1 MARESR
7 LISLASILIDDVLQI
22 PHLPHRNGD
31 VIASNNYRLVG
42 GGLNIL
48 VAAKRL
54 GLSSGYAGSH
64 GQGTNSDAIRAALSS
79 ENIEILTSPQSE
91 RDSGICITFLEP
103 DGARTFV
110 TCPGIE
116 AEPRYSDL
124 ADLELFEE
132 DFIYISGYDLV
143 YPLAGPVLE
152 KFLRER
158 VTNQRIIFDPG
169 PLVAEIPN
177 ELLNLFLR
185 RSAITSCNEDE
196 HQFLISKDLLGDIGG
211 ALVTRS
217 GSLGANA
224 LSGVELVHLPAPSV
238 PVVDTT
244 GAGDTHVGA
253 MIAELALGESLEQA
267 VYFAN
272 VCAAIS
278 VTRYGPATGPTR
290 SEVAESG
297 LFNSTNVSN
306 LSNLFP

>member
-211 ALVTRS
+211 AFCSTSDEHAFDTGAATHNFWGGHAYVERRQRCTR
-217 GSLGANA
+217 G
-224 LSGVELVHLPAPSV
+224 LVHRPGGYVDGHPHDSCRRHG
-238 PVVDTT
+238 VV
-244 GAGDTHVGA
+244 VG
-253 MIAELALGESLEQA
+253 
-267 VYFAN
+267 N
-272 VCAAIS
+272 
-278 VTRYGPATGPTR
+278 
-290 SEVAESG
+290 
-297 LFNSTNVSN
+297 
-306 LSNLFP
+306 

>member
-7 LISLASILIDDVLQI
+7 LISLASILVDDVFHI

-64 GQGTNSDAIRAALSS
+64 GQGTNSDAIRSALIT
-79 ENIEILTSPQSE
+79 ENIEILTSPQTE

-116 AEPRYSDL
+116 SEPKYSDL
-124 ADLELFEE
+124 AELELFEE
-132 DFIYISGYDLV
+132 DFIYVSGYDLV
-143 YPLAGPVLE
+143 YPLAGPVIE
-152 KFLRER
+152 KFLIER
-158 VTNQRIIFDPG
+158 VTSQRIFFDPG
-169 PLVAEIPN
+169 PLIAEIPN
-177 ELLNLFLR
+177 ELLKNLLR
-185 RSAITSCNEDE
+185 RSAVTSCNEDE
-196 HQFLISKDLLGDIGG
+196 FQFLINNDLLGDVNG

-217 GSLGANA
+217 GPLGAKA
-224 LSGVELVHLPAPSV
+224 LSGLGLVHLPAPSV
-238 PVVDTT
+238 HAIDTT

-253 MIAELALGESLEQA
+253 MIAELALGESLERA

-290 SEVAESG
+290 SEVAKSG
-297 LFNSTNVSN
+297 LYDSTYVTT
-306 LSNLFP
+306 LLT